1 MTSFYLIKLNFMNT
15 FEALLEIKTGR
26 KNLCLRAVYIRNSKK
41 KWKWTYYIYFYDL
54 INHSYYINGLS
65 KNKVVT
71 KRVLKEIINRAFKRD
86 FAIKNLNHY
95 TRRIVKKTPKVF
107 FFYSSKDEAFIC
119 IDSVELEVVR
129 NANLEIQELN
139 IKNLKSYS

>member
-1 MTSFYLIKLNFMNT
+1 MKHYLKLKLV
-15 FEALLEIKTGR
+15 EKIYVLEQFI
-26 KNLCLRAVYIRNSKK
+26 LENSKK
-41 KWKWTYYIYFYDL
+41 KWKWTYYIYFYDV

-71 KRVLKEIINRAFKRD
+71 KKILKEIINRAFKRD